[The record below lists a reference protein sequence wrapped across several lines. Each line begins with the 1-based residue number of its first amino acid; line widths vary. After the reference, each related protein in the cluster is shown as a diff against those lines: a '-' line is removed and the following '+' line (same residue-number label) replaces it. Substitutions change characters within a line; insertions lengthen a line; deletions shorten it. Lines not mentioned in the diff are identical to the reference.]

1 MKIIM
6 VMAVTAD
13 GRIAK
18 GADHFPDWTSTEDK
32 QFFAKTSKE
41 HSVVIMGDKTF
52 NTFPSPLKERLN
64 VVFTLEENP
73 KEIEGVKYVSGEPE
87 DVLKELEEMGYES
100 AVLGGGAFI
109 NGLFLE
115 KGLIDEIVI
124 TIEPKIFGDGISLFK
139 GDFNLDLK
147 LIDTE
152 KINDNSVVLR
162 YKVVK

>member
-1 MKIIM
+1 M

-18 GADHFPDWTSTEDK
+18 GSDHFPDWTSREDK

-41 HSVVIMGDKTF
+41 HGVVIMGDKTF
-52 NTFPSPLKERLN
+52 NTFPAPLKERLN
-64 VVFTLEENP
+64 VVFTMDENP
-73 KEIEGVKYVSGEPE
+73 KKQEGVKWVSGEPE

-115 KGLIDEIVI
+115 KGLIDEIAI

-139 GDFNLDLK
+139 GDFDVDLK
-147 LIDTE
+147 LINTE

-162 YKVVK
+162 YKVLY

>member
-18 GADHFPDWTSTEDK
+18 GSDHFPDWTSREDK

-41 HSVVIMGDKTF
+41 HGVVIMGDKTF
-52 NTFPSPLKERLN
+52 NTFPAPLKERLN
-64 VVFTLEENP
+64 VVFTMDENP
-73 KEIEGVKYVSGEPE
+73 KKQEGVKWVSGEPE

-115 KGLIDEIVI
+115 KGLIDEIAI

-139 GDFNLDLK
+139 GDFDVDLK
-147 LIDTE
+147 LINTE

-162 YKVVK
+162 YKVLY